1 VSLDLSQIDA
11 KLYMF
16 LALTGPKNALS
27 IVNNLRVSKQQI
39 SQSLVNLQNKGII
52 FADPKNQNEFSAL
65 PFEKALESL
74 IRIEKKQTLNIQEAK
89 ATLLS
94 TWQTMINK
102 NNMKN
107 Q

>member
-39 SQSLVNLQNKGII
+39 SQSLVNLQNKGI
-52 FADPKNQNEFSAL
+52 PKHSRS
-65 PFEKALESL
+65 KSH
-74 IRIEKKQTLNIQEAK
+74 
-89 ATLLS
+89 S
-94 TWQTMINK
+94 SINMA
-102 NNMKN
+102 NYD
-107 Q
+107 